1 MSSVLH
7 LEVGKEREISLRAQ
21 EDMRLVEEALAG
33 SAKAY
38 ESLMRRYR
46 KSVYHLTLKMV
57 RDADDAEDLTLEIFA
72 KAFRSLPKYQT
83 MFAFS
88 TWLFRIATNH
98 TIDFVRRNRLRTQS
112 LSAGVSVGENES
124 IALDVASLDLDPQQ
138 AYMRQQRIELVQQL
152 VEMLPPKYLTLVR
165 LRYFD
170 ELRYEEI
177 AQQMGAPL
185 GTVKAQLHRARELL
199 SMFAKG
205 SRAAM

>member
-1 MSSVLH
+1 MPSVLYS
-7 LEVGKEREISLRAQ
+7 EVSNEREISLRAQ

-38 ESLMRRYR
+38 EGLMRKYR

-57 RDADDAEDLTLEIFA
+57 RDTDDAEDLTLEIFA
-72 KAFRSLPKYQT
+72 KAFRALPKYQT

-112 LSAGVSVGENES
+112 LSAGIALGEGES

-138 AYMRQQRIELVQQL
+138 AYMRQQRIELVQEL
-152 VEMLPPKYLTLVR
+152 VEMLPPKYMALIR
-165 LRYFD
+165 LRYFN
-170 ELRYEEI
+170 ELSYDEI

-205 SRAAM
+205 SKAAI